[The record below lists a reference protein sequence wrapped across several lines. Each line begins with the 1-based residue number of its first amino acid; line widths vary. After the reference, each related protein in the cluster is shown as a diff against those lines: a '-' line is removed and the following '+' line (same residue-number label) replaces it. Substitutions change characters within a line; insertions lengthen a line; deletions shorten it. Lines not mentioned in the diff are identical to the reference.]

1 MTESSPAR
9 ALNGCPPGEPLNGGP
24 ARAVSGR
31 GRRGWRRE
39 PRAPAPG
46 GWPRSRT
53 STGHSG
59 RCAGGR
65 ARCRSASGCGRAP
78 AAPRGRRPLPG
89 WPSSRAPLRCRP
101 PPNRSAAATGP
112 AGSGPPSPAA
122 ARSEVATTRC
132 VGRRPGLPHPCAAS
146 ARGPRG
152 ASALRGAAAVVYDP
166 SLCLP
171 LPEGTDRI
179 MAIWLIPT
187 LASLFLYG
195 IGQGLVKKYISEVPP
210 ARFRLYFVAAQGIPD
225 LSYFALFQ
233 KTELI
238 STLGSAFSRTS
249 LLAYLVDG
257 VGWILYFLAIVH
269 GPIAIVGTLSAA
281 YPALTILFAR
291 LFLHEQLT
299 PVQYAGLALVIG
311 GCLGLSYAPAGP
323 GSRPTSRRWIPLSFV
338 ALLLWG
344 CS

>member
-1 MTESSPAR
+1 
-9 ALNGCPPGEPLNGGP
+9 
-24 ARAVSGR
+24 
-31 GRRGWRRE
+31 
-39 PRAPAPG
+39 
-46 GWPRSRT
+46 
-53 STGHSG
+53 
-59 RCAGGR
+59 
-65 ARCRSASGCGRAP
+65 
-78 AAPRGRRPLPG
+78 
-89 WPSSRAPLRCRP
+89 
-101 PPNRSAAATGP
+101 
-112 AGSGPPSPAA
+112 
-122 ARSEVATTRC
+122 
-132 VGRRPGLPHPCAAS
+132 
-146 ARGPRG
+146 
-152 ASALRGAAAVVYDP
+152 
-166 SLCLP
+166 
-171 LPEGTDRI
+171 

-210 ARFRLYFVAAQGIPD
+210 ARFCLYFVAAKAILN

-238 STLGSAFSRTS
+238 STLGTSFSLTS
-249 LLAYLVDG
+249 ILAYLVDG

-311 GCLGLSYAPAGP
+311 GCLGLSYAPSGP

-344 CS
+344 CSSTLLKAAYHMPGADEVNVMVFSVVGGMATLGVYGMARGRKGAADTGEWKRSALPMLMLAGGDIGFIVATRYGPVSLTTPLSGAYPVVTVIFARFALGERIGIWQGVSIAAILVGMALTSGPG